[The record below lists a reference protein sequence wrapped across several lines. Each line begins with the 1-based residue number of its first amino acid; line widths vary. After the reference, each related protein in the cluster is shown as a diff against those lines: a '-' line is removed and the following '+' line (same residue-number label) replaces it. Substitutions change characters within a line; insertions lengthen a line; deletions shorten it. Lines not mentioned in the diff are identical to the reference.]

1 MTTKKTTTELPAKK
15 VTPAEQI
22 AKLEMNNAILTDALY
37 MDYDDKEEVLGL
49 LYLAIQESEKLEPN
63 LYMLRRALKGIRS
76 VVINNQMT
84 TMDCA
89 GLEY

>member
-1 MTTKKTTTELPAKK
+1 MTTKKLPAKK

-22 AKLEMNNAILTDALY
+22 AKLEMNNNILESALC
-37 MDYDDKEEVLGL
+37 MDYDDKNELIGL
-49 LYLAIQESEKLEPN
+49 LYVIIEEAEKTEPN
-63 LYMLRRALKGIRS
+63 LWMLRRALKGFRTAL
-76 VVINNQMT
+76 INNQHT

>member
-1 MTTKKTTTELPAKK
+1 MTKKLPVKK

-22 AKLEMNNAILTDALY
+22 AKLEMNNNILESALY
-37 MDYDDKEEVLGL
+37 MDYDDKDELLGL
-49 LYLAIQESEKLEPN
+49 LYVIIEEAEKVEPN
-63 LYMLRRALKGIRS
+63 IWMLRRALKGVRTAL
-76 VVINNQMT
+76 INNQHT

>member
-1 MTTKKTTTELPAKK
+1 MTTKKLPEKK

-22 AKLEMNNAILTDALY
+22 AKLELNNAILTDALY
-37 MDYDDKEEVLGL
+37 MDYDDKNELMGI
-49 LYLAIQESEKLEPN
+49 LYMIIQEAEKPEPN
-63 LYMLRRALKGIRS
+63 LWMLRRALKGLRTS
-76 VVINNQMT
+76 LINNQNT

>member
-1 MTTKKTTTELPAKK
+1 MTTKKLPQKK

-22 AKLEMNNAILTDALY
+22 AKLEMNNNILESALY
-37 MDYDDKEEVLGL
+37 MDYDDKDELLGL
-49 LYLAIQESEKLEPN
+49 LYVIIEEAEKVEPN
-63 LYMLRRALKGIRS
+63 IWMLRRALKGVRTAL
-76 VVINNQMT
+76 INNQHT

>member
-1 MTTKKTTTELPAKK
+1 MTTKKLPAKK

-22 AKLEMNNAILTDALY
+22 EKLEMNNNILESALY
-37 MDYDDKEEVLGL
+37 MDYDDKNELQGL
-49 LYLAIQESEKLEPN
+49 LYMIIGEAEKAEPN
-63 LYMLRRALKGIRS
+63 LWMLRRALKGLRTALL
-76 VVINNQMT
+76 NNQHT

>member
-1 MTTKKTTTELPAKK
+1 MTTKKLPEKK

-22 AKLEMNNAILTDALY
+22 AKLELNNSILESALY
-37 MDYDDKEEVLGL
+37 MDYDDKDELMGI
-49 LYLAIQESEKLEPN
+49 LYMIIQEAEKSEPN
-63 LYMLRRALKGIRS
+63 LWMMRRALKGLRTS
-76 VVINNQMT
+76 LINNQHT

>member
-1 MTTKKTTTELPAKK
+1 MATKKLPQKK

-22 AKLEMNNAILTDALY
+22 AKLEMNNNILESALY
-37 MDYDDKEEVLGL
+37 MDYDDKNELQGL
-49 LYLAIQESEKLEPN
+49 LYMIIGEAEKAEPN
-63 LYMLRRALKGIRS
+63 LWMLRRALKGLRTAL
-76 VVINNQMT
+76 INNQYS

>member
-1 MTTKKTTTELPAKK
+1 MTKKLPEKK

-22 AKLEMNNAILTDALY
+22 AKLEINNAILTDVLY
-37 MDYDDKEEVLGL
+37 MDYDDKNEVLGL
-49 LYLAIQESEKLEPN
+49 LYMIIQEAEKPEPN
-63 LYMLRRALKGIRS
+63 LWMLRRALKGVRTS
-76 VVINNQMT
+76 LINNQHT

>member
-1 MTTKKTTTELPAKK
+1 MTKKLPAKK

-22 AKLEMNNAILTDALY
+22 AKLEMNNNILESALY
-37 MDYDDKEEVLGL
+37 MDYDDKDELLGL
-49 LYLAIQESEKLEPN
+49 LYMIIEEAEKVEPN
-63 LYMLRRALKGIRS
+63 LWMLRRALKGVRTAL
-76 VVINNQMT
+76 INNQHT

>member
-1 MTTKKTTTELPAKK
+1 MTTKKLPAKK

-22 AKLEMNNAILTDALY
+22 AKLEMNNNILESALY
-37 MDYDDKEEVLGL
+37 MDYDDKNELIGL
-49 LYLAIQESEKLEPN
+49 LYVIIEEAEKVEPN
-63 LYMLRRALKGIRS
+63 LWMLRRALKGLRTAL
-76 VVINNQMT
+76 INNQHT

>member
-1 MTTKKTTTELPAKK
+1 MTTKKLPQKK

-22 AKLEMNNAILTDALY
+22 AKLEMNNNILESALY
-37 MDYDDKEEVLGL
+37 MDYDDKDELLGL
-49 LYLAIQESEKLEPN
+49 LYVIIEEAEKVEPN
-63 LYMLRRALKGIRS
+63 IWMLRRALKGLRTAL
-76 VVINNQMT
+76 INNQHT

>member
-1 MTTKKTTTELPAKK
+1 MTKKLPAKK

-22 AKLEMNNAILTDALY
+22 AKLEMNNNILESALY
-37 MDYDDKEEVLGL
+37 MDYDDKDELLGL
-49 LYLAIQESEKLEPN
+49 LYVIIEEAEKVEPN
-63 LYMLRRALKGIRS
+63 IWMLRRALKGVRTAL
-76 VVINNQMT
+76 INNQHT

>member
-1 MTTKKTTTELPAKK
+1 MTKKLPEKK

-22 AKLEMNNAILTDALY
+22 AKLELNNAILTDALY
-37 MDYDDKEEVLGL
+37 MDYDDKNEVLGI
-49 LYLAIQESEKLEPN
+49 LYMIIQEAEKPEPN
-63 LYMLRRALKGIRS
+63 LWMMRRALKGVRTS
-76 VVINNQMT
+76 LINNQHI

>member
-1 MTTKKTTTELPAKK
+1 MTTKKLPEKK

-22 AKLEMNNAILTDALY
+22 AKLEMNNAILEQALY
-37 MDYDDKEEVLGL
+37 MDYDDKDELLGL
-49 LYLAIQESEKLEPN
+49 LYLIIQESEKEEPN
-63 LYMLRRALKGIRS
+63 KWMLRRALKGLRTAL
-76 VVINNQMT
+76 INNQHT

>member
-1 MTTKKTTTELPAKK
+1 MTAKKLPQKK

-22 AKLEMNNAILTDALY
+22 AKLEMNNNILESALY
-37 MDYDDKEEVLGL
+37 MDYDDKSELLGL
-49 LYLAIQESEKLEPN
+49 LYVIIEEAEKVEPN
-63 LYMLRRALKGIRS
+63 LWMLRRALKGFRTAL
-76 VVINNQMT
+76 INNQHS

>member
-1 MTTKKTTTELPAKK
+1 MATKKLPQKK

-22 AKLEMNNAILTDALY
+22 AKLEMNNAILESALY
-37 MDYDDKEEVLGL
+37 MDYDDKSELLGL
-49 LYLAIQESEKLEPN
+49 LYVIIEESEKAEPN
-63 LYMLRRALKGIRS
+63 LWMLRRALKGLRTAL
-76 VVINNQMT
+76 INNQHT

>member
-1 MTTKKTTTELPAKK
+1 MTTKKLPAKK

>member
-1 MTTKKTTTELPAKK
+1 MTTKKLPEKK

-22 AKLEMNNAILTDALY
+22 AKLEMNNAILEQALY
-37 MDYDDKEEVLGL
+37 MDYDDKDELLGL
-49 LYLAIQESEKLEPN
+49 LYLIIEESEKAEPN
-63 LYMLRRALKGIRS
+63 RWMLRRALKGFRTAL
-76 VVINNQMT
+76 INCQHT

>member
-1 MTTKKTTTELPAKK
+1 MTKKTLPEKK

-22 AKLEMNNAILTDALY
+22 AKLEMNNAILSQALY
-37 MDYDDKEEVLGL
+37 MQYDDMDENQNLLALIIENLEKEKPDV
-49 LYLAIQESEKLEPN
+49 YRVK
-63 LYMLRRALKGIRS
+63 YALKALRS
-76 VVINNQMT
+76 LLIHQQYS